1 MTCYGTINIWQSL
14 KILRVPKMQISD
26 RGVLLNMRP
35 LLIQDLPHLHHK
47 LFQLE
52 RLVDEVKI

>member
-1 MTCYGTINIWQSL
+1 
-14 KILRVPKMQISD
+14 MQISD
-26 RGVLLNMRP
+26 RRAVLVDFLS
-35 LLIQDLPHLHHK
+35 LLIQGLPHLHHK